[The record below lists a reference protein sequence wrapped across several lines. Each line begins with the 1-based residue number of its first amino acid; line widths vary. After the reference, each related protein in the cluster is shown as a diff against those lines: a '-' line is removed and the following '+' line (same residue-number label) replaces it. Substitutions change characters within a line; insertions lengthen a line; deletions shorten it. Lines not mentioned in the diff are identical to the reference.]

1 MPRVSAPRTELQ
13 VGVPSE
19 PVDGVVC
26 SSIIKLLY
34 DICEPS
40 SEGDWTCGLC
50 SLKL

>member
-1 MPRVSAPRTELQ
+1 MSAPRTELQ

-34 DICEPS
+34 DIVNRVRKVI
-40 SEGDWTCGLC
+40 GLAGSALLNC
-50 SLKL
+50 DK